1 MLEDMKRR
9 QFLGVASA
17 LGAGLLAS
25 RCSTP
30 QKQGTGPVDGER
42 AYKYRI
48 AFDAWVNDVRNEAI
62 PLANWPLGILD
73 DETVE
78 SNIRNFDALKETGYN
93 SVDIFGLLAT
103 HDWPVDIHSVVD
115 GERRRRVHKIL
126 KAAHE
131 RGLKVL
137 YAMGVYSWGFDEIIK
152 HDPAV
157 QGDNR
162 SAMCAAKE
170 ESWEWQKKVLDYV
183 MEEFDFDGF
192 HLEPSDQGR
201 CNDERCRHWG
211 DVEYYSRINRMCA
224 DYVRS
229 KRPEMWLIAIL
240 IGWGTWGKDFT
251 DEEKDHLVEMSRSVD
266 CIFDQGHRQ
275 PYIPPEKRREFIQRL
290 HCGYGTSGGI
300 WVYPPQRW
308 ERSRWFLP
316 YTIRTGN
323 HIKELYEDGG
333 QGIMY
338 YQGPPINPG
347 VEVNI
352 GFGGRIMSDTGKDLE
367 DALAEV
373 LETLYKP
380 KSAGAHRQLVDIFQ
394 RAENVY
400 FDQWP
405 DAKIL
410 EYGGHTI
417 IPKRITPP
425 PGEVHLTTLFGVSP
439 GPATYLTEPFL
450 DTEGRIAYKEGLV
463 SILKDISKIENDF
476 RDEGRIKRIQKCI
489 SNTLLDINNIG
500 MSKNE
505 TKVWR
510 DSPHSSSIVEPLP

>member
-42 AYKYRI
+42 AYKHRF
-48 AFDAWVNDVRNEAI
+48 AFDVWINDVRNEAM
-62 PLANWPLGILD
+62 PLENWPYGVLD
-73 DETVE
+73 DKTVDGLV
-78 SNIRNFDALKETGYN
+78 RALDVQSEAGYN
-93 SVDIFGLLAT
+93 AIDIAGLLSTYA
-103 HDWPVDIHSVVD
+103 WPVDIKSVATAD
-115 GERRRRVHKIL
+115 RNRRVNKIL

-131 RGLKVL
+131 RNMKVICFP
-137 YAMGVYSWGFDEIIK
+137 AGIMSWGFDEIIK

-157 QGDNR
+157 RTDSPHLMNPLR
-162 SAMCAAKE
+162 E
-170 ESWEWQKKVLDYV
+170 ESWGWTRKV
-183 MEEFDFDGF
+183 FDFMIDNYEIDGI
-192 HLEPSDQGR
+192 HLEAADQGR
-201 CNDERCRHWG
+201 CNTQECLEKWPN
-211 DVEYYSRINRMCA
+211 DVAYYSYQTARVA
-224 DYVRS
+224 DYIRA
-229 KRPEMWLIAIL
+229 KRPELILTAIL
-240 IGWGTWGKDFT
+240 LGWGSWGKDFT
-251 DEEKDHLVEMSRSVD
+251 DEEKDRLVELSRSVD
-266 CIFDQGHRQ
+266 CMFDQGHRQ
-275 PYIPPEKRREFIQRL
+275 TYIPQEKRREFIQRL
-290 HCGYGTSGGI
+290 HCDYGTSGGI

-333 QGIMY
+333 RGIMY
-338 YQGPPINPG
+338 YQGPTLNPST
-347 VEVNI
+347 EVNI
-352 GFGGRIMSDTGKDLE
+352 AFGGRIMSDTGKDVGE
-367 DALAEV
+367 VLAEV
-373 LETLYKP
+373 LESLYRP
-380 KSAGAHRQLVDIFQ
+380 KTTAAHRQLVDIFQ

-425 PGEVHLTTLFGVSP
+425 PGEVHLTTLLGVSP

-489 SNTLLDINNIG
+489 SNALVDVNTIG
-500 MSKNE
+500 MVNNE
-505 TKVWR
+505 TKVWK
-510 DSPHSSSIVEPLP
+510 DAPQTWSEGA